1 MDKYISLYQICKELA
16 DEAGKELDEQQFKN
30 YYDQKK
36 DEFKEILAS
45 LGVEPETFRNV
56 DNNSFQIPI
65 DHSGTIKML
74 LNSYTSK
81 ELGKKIRK
89 QKYFDMDFKGLEEI
103 VKQVDSLLVDG
114 LDTEKQLTER
124 SKLFTIT
131 RYVIRQAITEVQSA
145 AIEQVLRNIE
155 EMKTFF
161 TFEDK
166 WLNDSDKAHLIRY
179 YGQLIKE
186 ANDKWHT
193 IVDIYEGLRSEEI
206 IEQSMQMVDN
216 SKSDYPEDNMP
227 DLQLDEPYLVLWQAI
242 QEYRND
248 QSLIMRETPIK
259 KPTKEQL
266 ELVEKSIEELKQRRN
281 H

>member
-1 MDKYISLYQICKELA
+1 MDKYVSLYQICKELA
-16 DEAGKELDEQQFKN
+16 EEAGKTLDEQPFRN

-36 DEFKEILAS
+36 DEFKEILGS
-45 LGVEPETFRNV
+45 LGVQPEVFRSV
-56 DNNSFQIPI
+56 DSNSFQIPVE
-65 DHSGTIKML
+65 HSGTIKKL

-81 ELGKKIRK
+81 DLGKKIRK
-89 QKYFDMDFKGLEEI
+89 QKYFDIDFKGLEEI
-103 VKQVDSLLVDG
+103 VKQVDSLLVDA
-114 LDTEKQLTER
+114 LDSEKQLIER
-124 SKLFTIT
+124 SKLFTTT

-145 AIEQVLRNIE
+145 AVGQVLRNIE

-186 ANDKWHT
+186 VNDKWHS
-193 IVDIYEGLRSEEI
+193 IVDIYEEFRSEEI

-216 SKSDYPEDNMP
+216 SEPDLPEGNIP
-227 DLQLDEPYLVLWQAI
+227 ELQLDEPYLVLWRAI
-242 QEYRND
+242 QEYRNE
-248 QSLIMRETPIK
+248 QSLLLRETPVE

-266 ELVEKSIEELKQRRN
+266 ELTMSIIEELEKRRN